1 MFYAV
6 IMAGGSGTR
15 LWPLSRNTR
24 PKQTLRLVGE
34 RTMFQYAVD
43 RLSPLFP
50 LERILVVTRAEHT
63 PLLREQAPGL
73 PAENFIVE
81 PVGRGTAPAI
91 GLAAVHLSCIDRNAV
106 MAVLTA
112 DHYIRDVAYFQKVLR
127 ATHKV
132 AGKGHLVTLGITP
145 SVPSTGYGY
154 IEHGDSLGSV
164 AGQPVYRVRRFIE
177 KPDLSTA
184 KQMVENKAYSWNSGM
199 FIWRIDRILA
209 EFQRQMPELSDQLSA
224 LAADFGSTAYSEI
237 LTRIWPQVAKQTIDY
252 GVMEGAKDVVVIPAD
267 IGWTDVGSWGS
278 LFSLLPADETGNV
291 WVGPHLGIDTE
302 STLAFGEKRLIATI
316 GVKNMMVIETADAV
330 LVCPREREQEVREM
344 VERLKES
351 GYDLWL

>member
-1 MFYAV
+1 
-6 IMAGGSGTR
+6 
-15 LWPLSRNTR
+15 
-24 PKQTLRLVGE
+24 
-34 RTMFQYAVD
+34 MFQYAVD

-50 LERILVVTRAEHT
+50 LDRILVVTRAEHT

-73 PAENFIVE
+73 PEGNFIVE

-91 GLAAVHLSCIDRNAV
+91 GLAAVHLSGIDPKAV

-112 DHYIRDVAYFQKVLR
+112 DHYIGDVASFQEVLR
-127 ATHKV
+127 AADKV

-164 AGQPVYRVRRFIE
+164 EGQPVYRVRQFIE

-184 KQMVENKAYSWNSGM
+184 QQMVESKAFSWNSGM
-199 FIWRIDRILA
+199 FIWRVDRILA
-209 EFQRQMPELSDQLSA
+209 EFQRQMPELSDHLSA
-224 LAADFGSTAYSEI
+224 LAADFGSAAYGAT
-237 LTRIWPQVAKQTIDY
+237 LARIWPSVTKQTIDY
-252 GVMEGAKDVVVIPAD
+252 GVMEGAQDIVVIPAD

-278 LFSLLPADETGNV
+278 LFSLLPADEDGNV
-291 WVGPHLGIDTE
+291 WVGPHVGINTE
-302 STLAFGEKRLIATI
+302 NTLAFGEKRLIATI
-316 GVKNMMVIETADAV
+316 GVKDMIIIETADAV
-330 LVCPREREQEVREM
+330 LVCPREREQEVKEM
-344 VERLKES
+344 VEHLKES